1 MCATPETFGDET
13 IEPTLDYQ
21 LATIPGS
28 RLQVRGPLPD
38 FDSPFVAVLGGN
50 EVFGK
55 YVATP
60 FPELLAD
67 QIGLPVANLGVVHAG
82 LSLFSEEQG
91 LLDLASKAQVTVLQV
106 LGAQNMSNRL
116 YSVHSRRND
125 RFLGVSPALRDLF
138 PDVDFAEINFT
149 GHLISTLRA
158 ASPDAFQVLVDELKW
173 AWVQR
178 MHRVLSLIRGEVILL
193 WVSDHSPDITPPH
206 VDDCE
211 PHFVDAGML
220 GEIEG
225 AYSRVVEVTV
235 EPRASLDGKVFPRHE
250 AMAARRLPAQS
261 DHVRIADSLTQALSE
276 MNVVP
281 GNTHNAAGERDQ
293 SFSISSG
300 TAVNRSATRP

>member
-13 IEPTLDYQ
+13 IEPKLDYQ

-55 YVATP
+55 YVALP

-67 QIGLPVANLGVVHAG
+67 HIGFPVANLGVAHAG

-91 LLDLASKAQVTVLQV
+91 LLDLASRAEVTVLQV

-125 RFLGVSPALRDLF
+125 RFLGVSPALRELF

-178 MHRVLSLIRGEVILL
+178 MHRVLSLIRGKVILL
-193 WVSDHSPDITPPH
+193 WVSDHRPGFMTPH
-206 VDDCE
+206 VYDFE
-211 PHFVDAGML
+211 PHFVDARML
-220 GEIEG
+220 REIDG
-225 AYSRVVEVTV
+225 AYDGMVEVMV
-235 EPRASLDGKVFPRHE
+235 EPKASLDGKVFLPHE
-250 AMAARRLPAQS
+250 ATAARSLPAQS
-261 DHVRIADSLTQALSE
+261 DHVRIANSLTQAFSE
-276 MNVVP
+276 MDVFP
-281 GNTHNAAGERDQ
+281 GNMHSAAGEKDQ